1 MRIIIYT
8 GKGGV
13 GKTSIAAATASHLAN
28 LGKKVLLLSTDQ
40 AHSLQDSL
48 DHPLTYYPQEVFPNL
63 EAMEID
69 STEESKKAWGNLRDY
84 LRQIISEK
92 ANGGLEAEEALLFP
106 GLDEVFAL
114 LQILEIYQENR
125 YDVLIVDCAPTGQ
138 SLSMLSYSEKLA
150 MLADTILPMVKNVN
164 SILGSFISKKTSV
177 PKPRDAVFEEFE
189 SLVKRLNHLQEILH
203 DKKTNSIRIV
213 TTPEHIVLEE
223 ARRNYTWL
231 QLYHFTV
238 DAIYVNKIYPE
249 KALEGYF
256 ENWKENQNKSLQI
269 VEESFFNQKIF
280 SLELQE
286 EEIRGKDSLERIS
299 QLLYQGEDP
308 SQIFYEG
315 EEFKIEEKNGTR
327 IFILP
332 LPFTT
337 KQDISVIKEEQDLL
351 VTVLNETR
359 RFRLPDKLQKR
370 YISNYVLEDGNL
382 KISMDYE

>member
-138 SLSMLSYSEKLA
+138 SLSML
-150 MLADTILPMVKNVN
+150 
-164 SILGSFISKKTSV
+164 
-177 PKPRDAVFEEFE
+177 R
-189 SLVKRLNHLQEILH
+189 
-203 DKKTNSIRIV
+203 
-213 TTPEHIVLEE
+213 
-223 ARRNYTWL
+223 
-231 QLYHFTV
+231 
-238 DAIYVNKIYPE
+238 
-249 KALEGYF
+249 
-256 ENWKENQNKSLQI
+256 
-269 VEESFFNQKIF
+269 
-280 SLELQE
+280 
-286 EEIRGKDSLERIS
+286 
-299 QLLYQGEDP
+299 
-308 SQIFYEG
+308 
-315 EEFKIEEKNGTR
+315 
-327 IFILP
+327 
-332 LPFTT
+332 
-337 KQDISVIKEEQDLL
+337 
-351 VTVLNETR
+351 
-359 RFRLPDKLQKR
+359 
-370 YISNYVLEDGNL
+370 
-382 KISMDYE
+382 

>member
-114 LQILEIYQENR
+114 LQILEIYQKNR

-138 SLSMLSYSEKLA
+138 SLSMLSYSEKLT

-189 SLVKRLNHLQEILH
+189 SLVKRLNHLEEILH
-203 DKKTNSIRIV
+203 DKKTSSIRII

-223 ARRNYTWL
+223 AQRNYTWL

-256 ENWKENQNKSLQI
+256 EDWKENQNKSLQI
-269 VEESFFNQKIF
+269 IEESFFNQKIF

-370 YISNYVLEDGNL
+370 YISNYVLEDGKL